1 MNIAATTAP
10 VAVLAE
16 AGCGLEVGDAGGV
29 FLLEGGEGC
38 GAVGA
43 TGAAFLGVGFYGG
56 VGEEGGG
63 DEEGCHFFLC
73 VMCDRWGGVGEG
85 DVGRL
90 IWFWGLGFRWEVIL

>member
-10 VAVLAE
+10 VAALAE
-16 AGCGLEVGDAGGV
+16 AGCRLEVGDAGCV

-38 GAVGA
+38 GTVGA

-63 DEEGCHFFLC
+63 DEEGCHFFC
-73 VMCDRWGGVGEG
+73 VCVCVIGGGEWGRVMWGG
-85 DVGRL
+85 
-90 IWFWGLGFRWEVIL
+90 